1 MRTRQLDLEAAE
13 AELERQRQDLAWQQ
27 AMHPLGDDADVR
39 TGAPSELYFH
49 RTVYNMVA
57 TAYRLEDI
65 SNMPDPK
72 TNERLNE
79 VKRPLCVALEQ

>member
-1 MRTRQLDLEAAE
+1 MEVAE
-13 AELERQRQDLAWQQ
+13 AKLERQRQDFAWQQ
-27 AMHPLGDDADVR
+27 AMHPLGDDDDVR
-39 TGAPSELYFH
+39 TGAPSELCFH

-65 SNMPDPK
+65 SNTPDPK
-72 TNERLNE
+72 TNKQLNE